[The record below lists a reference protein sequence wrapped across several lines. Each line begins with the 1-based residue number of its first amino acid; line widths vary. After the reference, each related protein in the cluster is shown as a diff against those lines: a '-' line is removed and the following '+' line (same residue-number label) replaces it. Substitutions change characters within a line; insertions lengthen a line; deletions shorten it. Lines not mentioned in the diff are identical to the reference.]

1 MPKPRVKVKAKVWY
15 PVYASPAF
23 GEVELPA
30 VVSDDPSKLIGSVVE
45 TTLYDITGD
54 FSHINIK
61 LKFQIVKVEG
71 GKAYAEFEGEEY
83 LGDYLRSLVRR
94 GSSKIDSIFD
104 VETRDGYKLRIFLL
118 CCTVKRVSR
127 SQAKAIR
134 SIGRKIVMERASTLS
149 FTQFVQEA
157 VLSKLASDVYNEAKK
172 IAPLRH
178 AGIRKIKVLT
188 PLVGRVEKT
197 AEGSAEAKVEA

>member
-1 MPKPRVKVKAKVWY
+1 MPKPRVKARVKAEAWY
-15 PVYASPAF
+15 PVYAPPAF

-30 VVSDDPSKLIGSVVE
+30 VVSDDPSKLIGSGVE
-45 TTLYDITGD
+45 ATLYDITGD
-54 FSHINIK
+54 YSHINIK
-61 LKFQIVKVEG
+61 LRFQIVRVEG
-71 GKAYAEFEGEEY
+71 GKAYTEFKGEEY

-94 GSSKIDSIFD
+94 GSSKVDSIFD

-118 CCTVKRVSR
+118 CCTAKRISR

-134 SIGRKIVMERASTLS
+134 SIGRRIMVEKASTLN

-178 AGIRKIKVLT
+178 VGIRKIKVLT
-188 PLVGRVEKT
+188 KLVEK
-197 AEGSAEAKVEA
+197 AEEVEAVAEAQNS

>member
-1 MPKPRVKVKAKVWY
+1 MPKPRAKAKAKIWY
-15 PVYASPAF
+15 PVYAPPAF

-30 VVSDDPSKLIGSVVE
+30 VLADDPSKIIGSTVE
-45 TTLYDITGD
+45 VTLYDITGD
-54 FSHINIK
+54 YSHINIK
-61 LKFQIVKVEG
+61 LKFQIVKIEG
-71 GKAYAEFEGEEY
+71 GKAYTEFKGEEY

-94 GSSKIDSIFD
+94 GSSKLDGIYD
-104 VETRDGYKLRIFLL
+104 VETKDGYKLRLFLL
-118 CCTVKRVSR
+118 CCTVKRISR

-134 SIGRKIVMERASTLS
+134 SIGRRIIMEKASALN

-178 AGIRKIKVLT
+178 VGIRKIKVLT
-188 PLVGRVEKT
+188 KLVEK
-197 AEGSAEAKVEA
+197 AEEKREAEAIVEA